1 MVPSTTDKVTTVDE
15 RDRVRTARSAEPVE
29 PDAPTVTRPLSAVSM
44 SAPVDASVRV
54 VEVATPLTLSP
65 KLPVAPE
72 EWSAC
77 GSA

>member
-1 MVPSTTDKVTTVDE
+1 MVPGTTD
-15 RDRVRTARSAEPVE
+15 RSPPLTSAIVYGPPAAPEPVE

-44 SAPVDASVRV
+44 FAPVDASVRV

-72 EWSAC
+72 GMVSV
-77 GSA
+77 